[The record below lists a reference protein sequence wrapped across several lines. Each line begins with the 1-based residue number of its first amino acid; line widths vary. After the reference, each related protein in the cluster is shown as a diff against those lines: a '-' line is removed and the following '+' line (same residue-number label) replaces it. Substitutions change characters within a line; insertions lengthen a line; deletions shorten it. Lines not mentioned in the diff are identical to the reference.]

1 MFIKIRNFSIICFV
15 TSLLVGVTTPAFAE
29 ASTKLA
35 IQHWTTL
42 NGASV
47 YFVPANQLPIVDV
60 AVGFA
65 AGSSHDGNKPGLAN
79 FTNDMLQQGAQS
91 DGKVLTADQI
101 DDAFANTGALFSGN
115 ASQDAAIMT
124 FRSLTKPNVLNP
136 SLKLFSDIVN
146 HPTFP
151 ADAFGREQNIAV
163 SSIQASNQDPMI
175 IAQHAFLKTLYP
187 NYPYGNPVMG
197 TLGGVQHLARN
208 DLLNFYH
215 QYYVASNA
223 MVAIVGD
230 VTRQQA
236 EAIANT
242 VVGQLPQGQPAI
254 APLLSQKPV
263 KTQAIHINYPAAQ
276 TTVLLGQMGIKRN
289 DPDYFPL
296 LLANYSLGG
305 GLVSELFSIVREQY
319 GLSYDIRSSYLALQ
333 HKGPFIIS
341 LQTQNK
347 NAVKAIQLTNQ
358 IAANFAKNGPT
369 VAELTAAKRYITDSY
384 PLQMTSN
391 SDIENALIMIGLNH
405 LPLNYMDTYVNKINA
420 VTLAEIQKA
429 LHTHLLPQDFIT
441 VTVGGIDLNNKQT
454 NTPIK
459 LTALNQKAKG

>member
-1 MFIKIRNFSIICFV
+1 MISKIKHFSTICIV
-15 TSLLVGVTTPAFAE
+15 TSFLACLSTPAFAE
-29 ASTKLA
+29 AKTKLA
-35 IQHWTTL
+35 IQSWTTA

-65 AGSSHDGNKPGLAN
+65 AGSSHDSSHPGLAN

-91 DGKVLTADQI
+91 GGKLLTADQI
-101 DDAFANTGALFSGN
+101 DDAFANTGALFSGS
-115 ASQDAAIMT
+115 ASQDAALLT
-124 FRSLTKPNVLNP
+124 FRSLTKPDVLNP
-136 SLKLFSDIVN
+136 SLKLFSDIIN

-151 ADAFGREQNIAV
+151 ANTFAREKSIAI

-175 IAQHAFLKTLYP
+175 IAQHTLLKTLYP

-197 TLGGVQHLARN
+197 TLGGVQHLTRN
-208 DLLNFYH
+208 NLVNFYH

-223 MVAIVGD
+223 TVAIVGD

-242 VVGQLPQGQPAI
+242 VVGQLPKGQPAA
-254 APLLSQKPV
+254 APLLTPKPV
-263 KTQAIHINYPAAQ
+263 KTKTIHINYPAAQ
-276 TTVLLGQMGIKRN
+276 TTVLLGQMGIKRD

-305 GLVSELFSIVREQY
+305 GLVSELFSVVREQY

-333 HKGPFIIS
+333 RKGPFIIS

-347 NAVKAIQLTNQ
+347 NAEQAIQLTNQ

-369 VAELTAAKRYITDSY
+369 VAELAAAKRYVTDSY
-384 PLQMTSN
+384 PLRMTSN
-391 SDIENALIMIGLNH
+391 GDIENTLIMIGLNH
-405 LPLNYMDTYVNKINA
+405 LPLNYMDTYVDKINA
-420 VTLAEIQKA
+420 VTLADVQKA
-429 LHTHLLPQDFIT
+429 LHAHLLPQDFIT

-459 LTALNQKAKG
+459 LSALNQNAKG